1 MADLLSFDT
10 TFLIDLQKERLA
22 NRKGGANQ
30 FLQRHQGSLMA
41 LSCVALGE
49 FAEGFKDR
57 NDPTFERIVAAVQIL
72 EVDLETS
79 WLYGQSARRLRR
91 AGKLVGSNDLW
102 IGCCAVRDNTP
113 LVTRNG
119 AYFRRIEGL
128 EVIEY

>member
-1 MADLLSFDT
+1 MVDLLSFDT

-22 NRKGGANQ
+22 NRKGGASQ

-57 NDPTFERIVAAVQIL
+57 NDPTFEQIVASVQIL

-102 IGCCAVRDNTP
+102 IGCCAVRYNTP
-113 LVTRNG
+113 LVTRDG
-119 AYFRRIEGL
+119 AHFRRIEGL
-128 EVIEY
+128 EVLEY

>member
-1 MADLLSFDT
+1 
-10 TFLIDLQKERLA
+10 
-22 NRKGGANQ
+22 
-30 FLQRHQGSLMA
+30 MA

-102 IGCCAVRDNTP
+102 IGCCAVRYNTP

-119 AYFRRIEGL
+119 AHFRRIEGL
-128 EVIEY
+128 EVLEY